1 MLDGNNTKLGY
12 SLVVYLV
19 TSMEEDSYL
28 EWKKI
33 YSQRSDCYKKKPNLK
48 KISFFEITRNK

>member
-33 YSQRSDCYKKKPNLK
+33 YSQRSDCYKKKNLK
-48 KISFFEITRNK
+48 KFSYFEITGNK